1 MVSVNERDK
10 NWLLSHFKLKSYKK
24 VMRGDVIHDYL
35 YAEKILKGAD
45 KIHRRGCGCE
55 YGSVARAVDKLY
67 EQWLKQDT
75 T

>member
-1 MVSVNERDK
+1 MSERDK
-10 NWLLSHFKLKSYKK
+10 DWLIAHFKTKAYQR

-67 EQWLKQDT
+67 KEWLIENNT
-75 T
+75 

>member
-1 MVSVNERDK
+1 VVRVSDRDK
-10 NWLLSHFKLKSYKK
+10 EWLLTHFKNKAYQR

-55 YGSVARAVDKLY
+55 YGSVARAVNKLY
-67 EQWLKQDT
+67 EQWLEKEIT
-75 T
+75 